1 LDFLSLDADDI
12 IGQVVLRGHLIMRTG
27 STGKSPHNHLHFAV
41 RPLKAG
47 TTDGKRRAPVRLQ

>member
-1 LDFLSLDADDI
+1 
-12 IGQVVLRGHLIMRTG
+12 VVLRGHLIMRTG